1 MRVVSNLFPA
11 WTTGFPY
18 SHLPPGFGKLNILAL
33 RQSRFDYANR
43 SVYPPYFQRFT
54 QPMNTPIHPLSRRS
68 FLKTVAV
75 ASASASGPL
84 IFTACKKS
92 GSNRPRVGSGEHTY
106 EVYHDWGMNSLPSG
120 HQYGGAAHGVT
131 IDEDG
136 MVYITHHGGPG
147 SIFVFDPDGKFV
159 KSLGGI
165 HRVTGDNGKTGG
177 KGHGIDIRK
186 EGNQQFL
193 YLSPN
198 DSSLFFTK
206 MTLAGEVVW
215 KKDRGVLQEAS
226 DKLGERVTFRPT
238 NASFRP
244 DGGYYLGDGY
254 GSNWIFEYDKKDKFV
269 RAIGGKGTEDGQFS
283 TPHGQ
288 WLDDRDGTPKLV
300 VADRA
305 NKRLQWFGMD
315 GNHLRTQD
323 GFLFPAD
330 IDVRGDLM
338 LVPDLHARI
347 TLLNKQNEVI
357 AHLGD
362 DETWRDK
369 VLDKSIAMR
378 TKRDLW
384 QPGKFVHPHDACFDH
399 EGNIFV
405 AEWVVT
411 GRVSK
416 LVKVG

>member
-1 MRVVSNLFPA
+1 MKPLVK
-11 WTTGFPY
+11 T
-18 SHLPPGFGKLNILAL
+18 
-33 RQSRFDYANR
+33 
-43 SVYPPYFQRFT
+43 
-54 QPMNTPIHPLSRRS
+54 LSRRS
-68 FLKTVAV
+68 FLKSTARVSAV
-75 ASASASGPL
+75 AAGPL
-84 IFTACKKS
+84 ILNACRKS
-92 GSNRPRVGSGEHTY
+92 GSSRPRVGSGEHTY
-106 EVYHDWGMNSLPSG
+106 EVYHDWGNDSLPAN
-120 HQYGGAAHGVT
+120 HNYGGASHGVS
-131 IDEDG
+131 IDAEG
-136 MVYITHHGGPG
+136 FVYVTHHGSPD

-159 KSLGGI
+159 KSLAGNQ
-165 HRVTGDNGKTGG
+165 RVPGQDGATAG

-186 EGNQQFL
+186 EGSQEFA

-198 DSSLFFTK
+198 DSSLSFSK
-206 MTLAGEVVW
+206 MTLDGEVVW
-215 KKDRGVLQEAS
+215 EKGRAELNDAS
-226 DKLGERVTFRPT
+226 DRLGEKVGFRPT

-254 GSNWIFEYDKKDKFV
+254 GSNYIFEFDKDDRFV
-269 RAIGGKGTEDGQFS
+269 RAIGGKGKADGQFA

-315 GNHLRTQD
+315 GSHLRTQD

-330 IDVRGDLM
+330 IDIRGDLM
-338 LVPDLHARI
+338 LVPDLHSRI
-347 TLLNKQNEVI
+347 TILDKQNRVV

-362 DETWRDK
+362 DEAWRAK
-369 VLDKSIAMR
+369 ALDKSFALR
-378 TKRDLW
+378 TKRHLW
-384 QPGKFVHPHDACFDH
+384 EPGKFVHPHDACFDS